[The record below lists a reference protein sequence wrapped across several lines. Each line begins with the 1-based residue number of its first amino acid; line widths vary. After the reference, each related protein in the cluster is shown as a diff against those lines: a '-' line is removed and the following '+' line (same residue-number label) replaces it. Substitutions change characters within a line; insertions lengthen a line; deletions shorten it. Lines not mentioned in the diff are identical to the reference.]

1 MRMPPLQS
9 ALSSPSTPS
18 RSAATH
24 AFTLVEILIAT
35 LIFSLILVAMN
46 TTFSAALR
54 LRARTTELVEDA
66 IPIQRALAVI
76 KRDLQ
81 CILPPGGTFA
91 GSMTAENGSDPR
103 LSRLEF
109 YTASGSLDNNSC
121 WGDIQKVAYYLQEPE
136 WRNPTNGYD
145 LVRTV
150 TRNLLPSTVEE
161 YETTPLLHDIEG
173 FRFQCHDG
181 SQWIDTWD
189 PDTEEIPLPQA
200 VLVAIQRRQH
210 DLELNRGSRRPD
222 EVWIEML
229 VPVAIES
236 NTNQTSGASSTNSAS
251 TAASAST
258 SSTGG
263 ASGSPN
269 TGGGSSTGGPG
280 GGATP
285 SRNR

>member
-1 MRMPPLQS
+1 MRMAPLQPPLS
-9 ALSSPSTPS
+9 WPSFPS
-18 RSAATH
+18 KPQPAQ

-35 LIFSLILVAMN
+35 LIFSLVLAAMN
-46 TTFSAALR
+46 AAFSAALR

-103 LSRLEF
+103 LSRIEF
-109 YTASGSLDNNSC
+109 YTASGSLDNNSW
-121 WGDIQKVAYYLQEPE
+121 WGDIQKVAYYLEEPE

-145 LVRTV
+145 LVRAV
-150 TRNLLPSTVEE
+150 TRNLLPSNVEE
-161 YETTPLLHDIEG
+161 YEATPLLHDIEG

-181 SQWIDTWD
+181 AQWVDTWD
-189 PDTEEIPLPQA
+189 PDAEETPLPQA

-210 DLELNRGSRRPD
+210 DLEWSQAARRPE
-222 EVWIEML
+222 EVWTEIL
-229 VPVAIES
+229 VPIAIETS
-236 NTNQTSGASSTNSAS
+236 TNQATGASRSNSTS

-258 SSTGG
+258 SGAGG
-263 ASGSPN
+263 SSGSPSA
-269 TGGGSSTGGPG
+269 GGGSSAGGPG
-280 GGATP
+280 SGGTTG
-285 SRNR
+285 RNR